1 LSSDNIQVTVNALP
15 QPSFTASATEGCSP
29 LSVTFTNTSNPLG
42 SNCVWYVDGA
52 PAGNGNSFS
61 EIFTGSSCSD
71 IGIMVTD
78 AVGCSQSMTMTDL
91 VCAYPNPSASFTWT
105 PLEPM
110 LGGTVSFENTSI
122 GGLIFDWDINGQ
134 GASGENVT
142 YNVPSGIGDEFQAC
156 LQVEGQGGCMDSECY
171 TVVVSSESIIFVP
184 NSFTPDAD
192 GTNDVFAPIIAGLTS
207 DYRYSFRVYDR
218 WGDVIFETNDPYE
231 VWTGNVHGGD
241 YYAQPDAYVYEI
253 TLQLRAGEPPFR
265 KVGTIILIR

>member
-1 LSSDNIQVTVNALP
+1 
-15 QPSFTASATEGCSP
+15 
-29 LSVTFTNTSNPLG
+29 
-42 SNCVWYVDGA
+42 
-52 PAGNGNSFS
+52 
-61 EIFTGSSCSD
+61 
-71 IGIMVTD
+71 
-78 AVGCSQSMTMTDL
+78 
-91 VCAYPNPSASFTWT
+91 
-105 PLEPM
+105 
-110 LGGTVSFENTSI
+110 
-122 GGLIFDWDINGQ
+122 
-134 GASGENVT
+134 
-142 YNVPSGIGDEFQAC
+142 

-241 YYAQPDAYVYEI
+241 YYAQTDAYVYEI